1 MLSVIRSANF
11 GFDILNRYSCSVLST
26 KIVGFL
32 LSILNM
38 TDALSFLSSFNYS
51 KLYSS
56 RSTYSSKFCF
66 SSSLNSRI
74 QIVASYKVS
83 ISFSLLSQIPKNV
96 NKCLW
101 TRTESAIN
109 ISQIIYPNIFGSL
122 FSYKITPIL
131 YLSYHSFSFSAL
143 ESCQRK

>member
-1 MLSVIRSANF
+1 MLSVILSANF
-11 GFDILNRYSCSVLST
+11 GFAILNHYSCSVLST

-56 RSTYSSKFCF
+56 SSTYSSQFCF

-74 QIVASYKVS
+74 HIVASYKVS
-83 ISFSLLSQIPKNV
+83 ISFSHLSQIPKNV
-96 NKCLW
+96 NRCLW

-109 ISQIIYPNIFGSL
+109 MSQIIYPNILGSL

-131 YLSYHSFSFSAL
+131 YLSYHSFSFSAF
-143 ESCQRK
+143 ESYQRK